1 MKKFLSVA
9 ALLIMVYTHAGAW
22 GYDFMYDNLA
32 YNLNDD
38 GSVTLTYDYDFYAS
52 LSGPIVVPDEVP
64 YEDQMRPVTA
74 IGESAFYRNA
84 NITSLTI
91 GKNVK
96 TIGDHA
102 FYICSGL
109 QGTLNIPEGV
119 TSIGT
124 FTFGDCTQLTGVVI
138 PKSLTSIGSYAF
150 NECTGLTAV
159 YISDIAAWCRLSF
172 NMYEDNPLSHAH
184 HLYLNGT
191 EVQNLEIP
199 DEITS
204 ISDCAFYECTS
215 LQSVNTGKGVENIGW
230 RSFWLCTNL
239 RSLTLGKNV
248 NYIDSDA
255 FYGCSALN
263 EIYSYPVN
271 PPTLGEDEPF
281 RDVDIYSLTLHV
293 PKGSKD
299 KYNSEYP
306 WYWCNIVE
314 DLGTQVSGDINND
327 GMVDVED
334 VNAMINIILKLNT
347 MSDYS
352 GNGDMDGN
360 GIIDVEDVN
369 AVINIILKLV

>member
-1 MKKFLSVA
+1 MKKILSVA
-9 ALLIMVYTHAGAW
+9 ALFIMVYTHAGAW

-64 YEDQMRPVTA
+64 YENQMRHVTA
-74 IGESAFYRNA
+74 IDESAFYRNA
-84 NITSLTI
+84 NITSVTI
-91 GKNVK
+91 GKYVK

-102 FYICSGL
+102 FYMCSGL

-124 FTFGDCTQLTGVVI
+124 FTFGDCDNLTGVVI
-138 PKSLTSIGSYAF
+138 PKSLTSIGSDAF
-150 NECTGLTAV
+150 YECTGLTAV
-159 YISDIAAWCRLSF
+159 YISDVAAWCRLNF
-172 NMYEDNPLSHAH
+172 NLLDDNPLSYAH

-204 ISDCAFYECTS
+204 ISNCAFYECTS
-215 LQSVNTGKGVENIGW
+215 LQSVNTGNGVETIGW

-248 NYIDSDA
+248 NHIEDDA
-255 FYGCSALN
+255 FYGCSALT

-271 PPTLGEDEPF
+271 PPTVEDNAF
-281 RDVDIYSLTLHV
+281 SDVPMSSVTLHV
-293 PKGSKD
+293 PKGSGD
-299 KYNSEYP
+299 NYFRYP
-306 WYWCNIVE
+306 WYWCNIVD
-314 DLGTQVSGDINND
+314 DLVTQIPGDINND